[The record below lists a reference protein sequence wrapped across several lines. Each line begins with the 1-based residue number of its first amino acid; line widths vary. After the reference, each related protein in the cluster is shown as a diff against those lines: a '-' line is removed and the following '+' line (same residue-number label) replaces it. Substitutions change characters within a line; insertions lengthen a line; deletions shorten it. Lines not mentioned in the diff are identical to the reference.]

1 MSESTNG
8 DPETPHGP
16 SDKGDG
22 RTGHEHHRGHEDHDH
37 GDHDHGD
44 HDHGDHDH
52 GDHDHGDHDHGDH
65 DHGDHDHDHG
75 GHDHDHGGGV
85 LGSIWHA
92 MSGFLGLHSHDPAD
106 SMDDALESSKRGIR
120 ALVISFTVLFVTA
133 LIQLVIVAITGSV
146 ALFADTIHNF
156 SDALTA
162 VPLFVAFR
170 LGRRATN
177 RRYTYGYRRAE
188 DLAGLFVVLM
198 IAASAVIV
206 AWESIDRLIN
216 PQEIKFLGVL
226 FGAGIVGFIGN
237 ELVAL
242 YRIRIGREI
251 GSAALVADGLHARVD
266 GFTSLAVALGAVFV
280 WLGFER
286 ADPIIGIL
294 VSIAILG
301 VLRSAGRDI
310 YRRLMDAVDP
320 HLVDHIEEIVPAV
333 PGVEELRIAQL
344 RWMGHRLRAD
354 IGIRV
359 DPRVSVS
366 EGHEIGEDVSRALK
380 HGIRH
385 LDQVFVHV
393 DGSKA
398 PTSIDSESQLDAR
411 QHE

>member
-1 MSESTNG
+1 MTESRSSDG
-8 DPETPHGP
+8 DDTPDGHTHSDHAPTDYDHSHG
-16 SDKGDG
+16 
-22 RTGHEHHRGHEDHDH
+22 DHDHSHGDHDHSH
-37 GDHDHGD
+37 GDHDHG
-44 HDHGDHDH
+44 HGD
-52 GDHDHGDHDHGDH
+52 
-65 DHGDHDHDHG
+65 
-75 GHDHDHGGGV
+75 GV
-85 LGSIWHA
+85 LSSVWHGI
-92 MSGFLGLHSHDPAD
+92 SDFLGLHSHDHAD
-106 SMDDALESSKRGIR
+106 AIDDALESSQRGIR

-170 LGRRATN
+170 LGRRAAT

-198 IAASAVIV
+198 IAGSAVLA

-226 FGAGIVGFIGN
+226 FAAGVVGFIGN

-266 GFTSLAVALGAVFV
+266 GFTSLAVALGAFFV

-301 VLRSAGRDI
+301 VLRSAARDI

-320 HLVDHIEEIVPAV
+320 HLVGHIEEIVPTV
-333 PGVEELRIAQL
+333 PGVEALGVAQL

-354 IGIRV
+354 IEIRV
-359 DPRVSVS
+359 DASMSVS
-366 EGHEIGEDVSRALK
+366 DGHEIGEAVTHALK
-380 HGIRH
+380 HGIKH

-393 DGSKA
+393 DGVDPSGPVEDGSRIEA
-398 PTSIDSESQLDAR
+398 GLG
-411 QHE
+411 QHG

>member
-1 MSESTNG
+1 MSTPLDHG
-8 DPETPHGP
+8 KAPHGHARDNP
-16 SDKGDG
+16 
-22 RTGHEHHRGHEDHDH
+22 HEADHAYHNGAHDHDHDHDHDH
-37 GDHDHGD
+37 GDG
-44 HDHGDHDH
+44 
-52 GDHDHGDHDHGDH
+52 
-65 DHGDHDHDHG
+65 HGDHDHDH
-75 GHDHDHGGGV
+75 DHGDGHGGV
-85 LGSIWHA
+85 LSTIWHA
-92 MSGFLGLHSHDPAD
+92 ISEFLGFHSHDPAD
-106 SMDDALESSKRGIR
+106 AIDDALESSKRGTK
-120 ALVISFTVLFVTA
+120 ALIISFTVLFVTA
-133 LIQLVIVAITGSV
+133 LIQLVIVWLTGSV

-170 LGRRATN
+170 LGRRPPN
-177 RRYTYGYRRAE
+177 KRYTYGFRRAE

-198 IAASAVIV
+198 IAASAIAV

-216 PQEIKFLGVL
+216 PQEVSFVGVL
-226 FGAGIVGFIGN
+226 FVAGIIGFIGN

-266 GFTSLAVALGAVFV
+266 GWTSLAVAVGAVFI

-301 VLRSAGRDI
+301 ALRTAGRDI

-320 HLVDHIEEIVPAV
+320 HLVGHIEEIVPTV
-333 PGVEELRIAQL
+333 PGVKGLSIAQI

-359 DPRVSVS
+359 DGSVPVS
-366 EGHEIGEDVSRALK
+366 EGHEIGEAVSDALK
-380 HGIRH
+380 HGVRH
-385 LDQVFVHV
+385 LDQVLVHV
-393 DGSKA
+393 DGVST
-398 PTSIDSESQLDAR
+398 PTETSPELSSGRDQDERIKR
-411 QHE
+411 